1 MGGNSG
7 IPARY
12 PNESVFVADY
22 DPGTLDTP
30 FDVVEPKGVVTASIK
45 TTRYVGP
52 VDGAGFLV
60 YGDGAVR
67 AGRLAGSLLLTIRA
81 RITAFDASGVL
92 GQDGVSVQ
100 VVLHPGETHQR
111 SLGPLH
117 GDFGID
123 WQDFELTVRTVD
135 LKFPDDPCPDQ
146 STSTPCGQA
155 PVPRPNW
162 ISFVFDTT
170 VSLTFEIDWMTL
182 EPRHL
187 PGLACRPVLLLH
199 GWGQSAADMG
209 PGTAWADALGAR
221 HMPSYAV
228 DLTPK
233 GLIQDNGTELVGVV
247 SDLTKRFGVERLN
260 IVGFGKGGIDAR
272 EYVRRNRGVE
282 TVIMLG
288 SPNGG
293 SFAVDLTLFSA
304 ALLITDFQVST
315 PYMAAYNSLYTRN
328 HHVLYV
334 AVSAYCDSPWAKWC
348 AQWVGLNDE
357 DVSVNSVEALPYASG
372 EPPFKTATSDAA
384 SLGVTSHDY
393 LRYNATL
400 VSVELPLFLE
410 TPGAP
415 LPQGDPPLP
424 SARPLRQ
431 PTRSPT
437 EGGAGAP
444 QCVAAQAATVPG
456 SGVAENHEVYVDEV
470 DTAVFHVFTGGNYL
484 TFELVSPSGIALG
497 PDTPSA
503 DPSVVYTPLQ
513 NAESCWFTAYQVSA
527 PEVGIWTLEVTGRG
541 GAPADS
547 QYGVAALATLP
558 PGLGV
563 LLTIGLDSERP
574 VVGDEL
580 TITAVVTADGT
591 PLTDAIVTAQVVEP
605 GGTLATT
612 IAFAYD
618 PTAGEGEYRGSYGP
632 ATLTGLYT
640 VVVSAGGTV
649 PAFTRQRVTQVTV
662 VPCATGFSGTFTDRG
677 VDTDDDGR
685 YDQLVIDVGV
695 EVDVAA
701 DYRVL
706 GTLIDSAGTPIEQLQ
721 VEQHLDPDA
730 GTVSLSF
737 DGARLFGLRVD
748 GPYIL
753 EDLTIE
759 DVATSTGLARG
770 PDYTTA
776 AYSHD
781 AFQRP
786 ICLLTGHTSD
796 RGVNAD
802 PGDQLPYEELLI
814 QVGVDTLVDADVQ
827 AVAQLHAEGGTFV
840 TTGRTFAS
848 MTAGLNMLDF
858 YFRAP
863 DIFRAGKP
871 GPYKL
876 RLFSMWEISTDQP
889 AVSLR
894 DPHVVAV
901 TQPYALEDFAES
913 PVYNIGGTVTGLEG
927 EGLEVTDFASLES
940 VEPGDGPFTFAQ
952 PRSIGSAYDVRVTA
966 QPTNPMQVCSIVNGS
981 GTVGPAAVTDIA
993 VECVTTMVEAGL
1005 DHTFGGGGKVTA
1017 NQAGA
1022 TGIVLQRD
1030 GMIVLLGDRTLT
1042 RYDSGGNLDG
1052 TFGIAGVVNDVLGS
1066 SYSAVAKSVAIQSD
1080 GKIVVAGYATSDSQ
1094 GMHYDFAL
1102 ARYTIGGTLDT
1113 DFAGGNLVTTDFAGD
1128 TDYGRCVLIQSDGM
1142 IVVAGLAVG
1151 DAPTPEPQ
1159 VGVARY
1165 TTDGTLDPTFGSG
1178 GKVMTPIPGASGSAV
1193 SAALQSDGKIVVLA
1207 AVDWGDESLDIG
1219 LVRYTVDGLPDP
1231 DFGGGGIVRAGFAG
1245 PQPTGLALRGDDRI
1259 VVVGCEAGPFAVAC
1273 FDTAG
1278 NPDSQFAGGAV
1289 VTTPFAGGEA
1299 TAQTV
1304 AIQGD
1309 GSIVVG
1315 GYTAASSSDD
1325 FAGEDFA
1332 LARYTATG
1340 ELDDNFG
1347 DHGQLTVDFFADSD
1361 RAKCMAIQ
1369 PVDGKIVVAGSAS
1382 RGTLLGLIRLLP

>member
-1 MGGNSG
+1 M
-7 IPARY
+7 
-12 PNESVFVADY
+12 
-22 DPGTLDTP
+22 
-30 FDVVEPKGVVTASIK
+30 
-45 TTRYVGP
+45 
-52 VDGAGFLV
+52 
-60 YGDGAVR
+60 
-67 AGRLAGSLLLTIRA
+67 
-81 RITAFDASGVL
+81 
-92 GQDGVSVQ
+92 
-100 VVLHPGETHQR
+100 
-111 SLGPLH
+111 
-117 GDFGID
+117 
-123 WQDFELTVRTVD
+123 
-135 LKFPDDPCPDQ
+135 
-146 STSTPCGQA
+146 
-155 PVPRPNW
+155 
-162 ISFVFDTT
+162 
-170 VSLTFEIDWMTL
+170 
-182 EPRHL
+182 
-187 PGLACRPVLLLH
+187 
-199 GWGQSAADMG
+199 
-209 PGTAWADALGAR
+209 
-221 HMPSYAV
+221 
-228 DLTPK
+228 
-233 GLIQDNGTELVGVV
+233 
-247 SDLTKRFGVERLN
+247 
-260 IVGFGKGGIDAR
+260 
-272 EYVRRNRGVE
+272 
-282 TVIMLG
+282 
-288 SPNGG
+288 
-293 SFAVDLTLFSA
+293 
-304 ALLITDFQVST
+304 
-315 PYMAAYNSLYTRN
+315 
-328 HHVLYV
+328 
-334 AVSAYCDSPWAKWC
+334 
-348 AQWVGLNDE
+348 
-357 DVSVNSVEALPYASG
+357 
-372 EPPFKTATSDAA
+372 
-384 SLGVTSHDY
+384 
-393 LRYNATL
+393 
-400 VSVELPLFLE
+400 
-410 TPGAP
+410 
-415 LPQGDPPLP
+415 
-424 SARPLRQ
+424 
-431 PTRSPT
+431 
-437 EGGAGAP
+437 
-444 QCVAAQAATVPG
+444 
-456 SGVAENHEVYVDEV
+456 
-470 DTAVFHVFTGGNYL
+470 
-484 TFELVSPSGIALG
+484 
-497 PDTPSA
+497 
-503 DPSVVYTPLQ
+503 
-513 NAESCWFTAYQVSA
+513 
-527 PEVGIWTLEVTGRG
+527 
-541 GAPADS
+541 
-547 QYGVAALATLP
+547 
-558 PGLGV
+558 
-563 LLTIGLDSERP
+563 
-574 VVGDEL
+574 
-580 TITAVVTADGT
+580 
-591 PLTDAIVTAQVVEP
+591 
-605 GGTLATT
+605 
-612 IAFAYD
+612 
-618 PTAGEGEYRGSYGP
+618 
-632 ATLTGLYT
+632 
-640 VVVSAGGTV
+640 
-649 PAFTRQRVTQVTV
+649 TQVTV

-721 VEQHLDPDA
+721 VEQHLDPGA

-748 GPYIL
+748 GPYML
-753 EDLTIE
+753 EGLTIE

-814 QVGVDTLVDADVQ
+814 QVEVDTLVDADVQ
-827 AVAQLHAEGGTFV
+827 AVAQLYAEGGAFV

-1022 TGIVLQRD
+1022 TGIVLQSD

-1151 DAPTPEPQ
+1151 DAPTPEAQ

-1165 TTDGTLDPTFGSG
+1165 TTDGT
-1178 GKVMTPIPGASGSAV
+1178 
-1193 SAALQSDGKIVVLA
+1193 
-1207 AVDWGDESLDIG
+1207 
-1219 LVRYTVDGLPDP
+1219 
-1231 DFGGGGIVRAGFAG
+1231 AG
-1245 PQPTGLALRGDDRI
+1245 PHLRERGQGHDTHPRRLRVSRVGGPAVGWEDRGARGRRLGGRVPGHRVGSLHGRRPPGPRFRRRRHRPGRIRGTAAHRPRAPRGTTGSWWSDAKQARSRSRASTPPAI
-1259 VVVGCEAGPFAVAC
+1259 RTPSSPAGP
-1273 FDTAG
+1273 
-1278 NPDSQFAGGAV
+1278 
-1289 VTTPFAGGEA
+1289 
-1299 TAQTV
+1299 
-1304 AIQGD
+1304 
-1309 GSIVVG
+1309 
-1315 GYTAASSSDD
+1315 
-1325 FAGEDFA
+1325 
-1332 LARYTATG
+1332 L
-1340 ELDDNFG
+1340 
-1347 DHGQLTVDFFADSD
+1347 
-1361 RAKCMAIQ
+1361 
-1369 PVDGKIVVAGSAS
+1369 
-1382 RGTLLGLIRLLP
+1382 